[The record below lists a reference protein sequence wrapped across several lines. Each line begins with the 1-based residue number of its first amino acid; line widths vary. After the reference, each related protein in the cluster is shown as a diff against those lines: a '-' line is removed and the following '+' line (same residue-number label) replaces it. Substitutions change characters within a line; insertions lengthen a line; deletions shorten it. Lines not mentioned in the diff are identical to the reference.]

1 VSSTIHLS
9 ALLAIMKR
17 NFYLII
23 IIIVVMK
30 TGGKGRITLV

>member
-1 VSSTIHLS
+1 
-9 ALLAIMKR
+9 MKR